1 MSDSEDNFV
10 EQPQYDQEFEE
21 DLKKKEKKEHKLK
34 EKRSKRKSSKL
45 EKLEE
50 KYQDFRAEDHIRS
63 YTSYCPQTVGFVYSV
78 IMWETYFVVPFWLC
92 AAGIMSLVFKIF
104 NAAPIFSALCIC
116 LGTYFLYELAVGP
129 ELQKRLGKRPK
140 STMDVKSQ
148 SESEHYENAV
158 KTLTNLYT
166 HYLRAAKVLNQQKA
180 QNSFI
185 YMSQSIASLAI
196 LAFIG
201 ANVQTQS
208 LVFIVMGIVAVVP
221 GFVGRFLKTDDPN
234 DTTYQCIVKTLRKF
248 SEKREKK
255 ETKENK

>member
-1 MSDSEDNFV
+1 MSDSEDNKYIH
-10 EQPQYDQEFEE
+10 ESEE
-21 DLKKKEKKEHKLK
+21 ELKKREKKELKLK
-34 EKRSKRKSSKL
+34 EKRSKGKNSKL

-50 KYQDFRAEDHIRS
+50 KYQEFRAEDHVRS
-63 YTSYCPQTVGFVYSV
+63 YTSYCPKAVGFVYSV
-78 IMWETYFVVPFWLC
+78 VMWETYFVLPFWLC
-92 AAGIMSLVFKIF
+92 VAGVTSLVFKIF

-116 LGTYFLYELAVGP
+116 LGAYFLYELAVGP
-129 ELQKRLGKRPK
+129 ELQERLGRRPK

-148 SESEHYENAV
+148 DESEHYENAV

-166 HYLRAAKVLNQQKA
+166 HYLRAAKVLSQQKA

-208 LVFIVMGIVAVVP
+208 LVFIVMGFVAVVP

-234 DTTYQCIVKTLRKF
+234 DTTYQCIVKTLRRF

-255 ETKENK
+255 ETKEEH